1 MPGPKGQESL
11 AQALA
16 WVFRFIARGPEGAP
30 AKETPRN
37 QMSKRILR
45 HRQADRSS
53 NHGRYGIHPT
63 HQPVNSS
70 TRHHAPR
77 FGCPFRARRDK
88 TAFPRVNPGLSF
100 PGPLGRKT
108 DAKQIVPLTEYQ
120 PKTSVKTVSGSKPSW
135 SPRLFA
141 CWETKPD
148 PEVCAFYVF
157 VPLTK
162 KATKL
167 LLEDGITSF
176 GSYA

>member
-1 MPGPKGQESL
+1 
-11 AQALA
+11 
-16 WVFRFIARGPEGAP
+16 
-30 AKETPRN
+30 
-37 QMSKRILR
+37 MSKRILR

-108 DAKQIVPLTEYQ
+108 DAKQIR
-120 PKTSVKTVSGSKPSW
+120 W
-135 SPRLFA
+135 
-141 CWETKPD
+141 CNM
-148 PEVCAFYVF
+148 
-157 VPLTK
+157 K
-162 KATKL
+162 KALLILTALASLTIARYSQANKNDDDPVDHTRGSWANMRAHLMSCELAVQNDLAGDVHVDVDQRKL
-167 LLEDGITSF
+167 RQDVKALSAAFSRF
-176 GSYA
+176 GDETP